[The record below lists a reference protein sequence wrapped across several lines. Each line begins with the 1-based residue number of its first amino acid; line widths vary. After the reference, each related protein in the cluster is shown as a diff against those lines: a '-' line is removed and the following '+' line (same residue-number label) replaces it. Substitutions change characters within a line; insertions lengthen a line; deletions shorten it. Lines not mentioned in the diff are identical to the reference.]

1 MDRQDEGGAPERRPP
16 QKTLSDQQ
24 LDYTTA
30 GSVPQGQRNMHLA
43 SMAGSMRRPGMSIQA
58 IEAALLAENVKRC
71 HPPLPEDEVRQIA
84 CSIGRYA
91 PEIDA
96 KPNGHEHIKPPI
108 KAGHRRN
115 VTAAWPGPLSKD
127 AYHGLAGKIVR
138 LIEPH
143 SEADPAAILV
153 QLLTAFGSI
162 IGRGPHWMVEG
173 DLHTTNLFTVM
184 VGDTSKGRK
193 GTSWG
198 RVRQLFALLDDGWVD
213 QCIQSGLSSG
223 EGLIWAVRDP
233 VDKQGKRGKGDN
245 FGLEGVMED
254 AGIDDKRM
262 LVIEPELA
270 SILRVLSREGNTI
283 SPVIRQAWDQGNLRS
298 MTKNSPACATGALIS
313 VIGHVTADEL
323 RRYLNRTEAGN
334 GFANRFLFV
343 CVRRSKCLPEGGHL
357 ELEELAPYAKRLADA
372 IDHARKQGRMVMD
385 GQARGIWH
393 AVYPELSEGLPGLLG
408 SVTSRAEAQVMRLA
422 LLYALLDTSVVI
434 NAEHLNAA
442 RAVWKYAEASARYIF
457 GSAVGDPIADDILR
471 SLRANPDGLSRT
483 EISNLFRR
491 NRDAQTLGR
500 ALESLQH
507 ANLARP
513 EQQQTEGRPVEVWR
527 AC

>member
-108 KAGHRRN
+108 KAGHRQN
-115 VTAAWPGPLSKD
+115 VTAAWPEPLSED

-233 VDKQGKRGKGDN
+233 VDKQGKQGKGDN
-245 FGLEGVMED
+245 FGFEGVMED
-254 AGIDDKRM
+254 AGIDDKRL
-262 LVIEPELA
+262 LVIEPEFA
-270 SILRVLSREGNTI
+270 STLRVLSREGNTL

-313 VIGHVTADEL
+313 IIGHVTADEL
-323 RRYLNRTEAGN
+323 RR
-334 GFANRFLFV
+334 
-343 CVRRSKCLPEGGHL
+343 
-357 ELEELAPYAKRLADA
+357 
-372 IDHARKQGRMVMD
+372 
-385 GQARGIWH
+385 
-393 AVYPELSEGLPGLLG
+393 
-408 SVTSRAEAQVMRLA
+408 
-422 LLYALLDTSVVI
+422 
-434 NAEHLNAA
+434 
-442 RAVWKYAEASARYIF
+442 
-457 GSAVGDPIADDILR
+457 
-471 SLRANPDGLSRT
+471 
-483 EISNLFRR
+483 
-491 NRDAQTLGR
+491 
-500 ALESLQH
+500 
-507 ANLARP
+507 
-513 EQQQTEGRPVEVWR
+513 
-527 AC
+527 